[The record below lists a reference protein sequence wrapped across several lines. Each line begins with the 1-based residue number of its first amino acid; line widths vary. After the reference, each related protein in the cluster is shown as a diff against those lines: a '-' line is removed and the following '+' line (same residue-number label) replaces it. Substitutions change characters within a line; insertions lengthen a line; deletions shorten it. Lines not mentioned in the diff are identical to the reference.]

1 MANPWFLVE
10 MVPEPGGEVRL
21 DREEARHA
29 LAARRLD
36 AGDEITLFDG
46 RGRIG
51 QAKIE
56 ARTRDGAV
64 PVRVGSAATL
74 DRPTPLVHLRSALPK
89 GDRQSDLFDMAAQLG
104 VASVGPLRCRRSV
117 ATDPGGRDDRRRR
130 ILAEACKQARCPWI
144 PDLAPEAD
152 LATTLSAA
160 RTAGLSIAIA
170 HPVAAPPAPFPET
183 GSVMLLIGPEGGFTD
198 EEVDA
203 ARGAGAVPLDL
214 GPTILRTELAA
225 AVGVALLRRRGPV
238 PGRFLLS

>member
-10 MVPEPGGEVRL
+10 TVPEPGGEVRL

-29 LAARRLD
+29 LGSRRLD

-51 QAKIE
+51 QAMIE
-56 ARTRDGAV
+56 ARAKDGSV
-64 PVRVGSAATL
+64 PVRVRSATSL
-74 DRPTPLVHLRSALPK
+74 DRPSPLIHLRSALPK
-89 GDRQSDLFDMAAQLG
+89 GDRQSDLLDMAAQLG

-117 ATDPGGRDDRRRR
+117 VTDPGGRDDRRRR

-144 PDLAPEAD
+144 PELVPEAD
-152 LATTLSAA
+152 LTTTLAAA

-170 HPVAAPPAPFPET
+170 HPVGATPALFPGA
-183 GSVMLLIGPEGGFTD
+183 GSVMLLVGPEGGFSD
-198 EEVDA
+198 DEVDA
-203 ARGAGAVPLDL
+203 ARAAGALPLDL

-225 AVGVALLRRRGPV
+225 AVGVAFLRRR
-238 PGRFLLS
+238 